1 MTGFTRRWIRLLAV
15 IAVALVGQSA
25 RAGLLPVTVTTATEG
40 DKFRWTYAI
49 VLPTDSQLR
58 SGDYFTI
65 YDFAGLVTP
74 SNSQPDGWT
83 FSAANVGPV
92 PDGVNPD
99 DNATLPN
106 LTWKYTGATLSSG
119 QTGLGNFWAVSE
131 FGEATNSFFTA
142 RTHRTADGRVDTN
155 ITDTVVPVPTSTPN
169 PNLVPEPT
177 TLALAGL
184 GLPLMGLVRLIRRKR
199 TTSIPTAVD
208 TI

>member
-1 MTGFTRRWIRLLAV
+1 MTGFTRRGIRLLAV

-74 SNSQPDGWT
+74 SNSQPAGWT

-92 PDGVNPD
+92 PDGVDPD
-99 DNATLPN
+99 DSATLPN
-106 LTWKYTGATLSSG
+106 LTWRYTGATLSSG

>member
-1 MTGFTRRWIRLLAV
+1 MTGVQTC
-15 IAVALVGQSA
+15 AL
-25 RAGLLPVTVTTATEG
+25 P
-40 DKFRWTYAI
+40 I
-49 VLPTDSQLR
+49 
-58 SGDYFTI
+58 
-65 YDFAGLVTP
+65 
-74 SNSQPDGWT
+74 
-83 FSAANVGPV
+83 
-92 PDGVNPD
+92 
-99 DNATLPN
+99 
-106 LTWKYTGATLSSG
+106 
-119 QTGLGNFWAVSE
+119 SE

-199 TTSIPTAVD
+199 TNSIPTAVD

>member
-92 PDGVNPD
+92 PDGVDPD
-99 DNATLPN
+99 DSATLPN
-106 LTWKYTGATLSSG
+106 LTWRYTGATLSSG

-142 RTHRTADGRVDTN
+142 RTHRTADGRIDTN

-177 TLALAGL
+177 MLALAGL

-199 TTSIPTAVD
+199 SSSFPTAVD

>member
-1 MTGFTRRWIRLLAV
+1 MTGFTRRGIRLLAV

-83 FSAANVGPV
+83 YSSANVGPV
-92 PDGVNPD
+92 PDGVNPN
-99 DNATLPN
+99 DNAALPN
-106 LTWKYTGATLSSG
+106 LTWKYTGPTLSSG

-131 FGEATNSFFTA
+131 FGDATNSFFTA

-199 TTSIPTAVD
+199 TS
-208 TI
+208 